1 MSKPGTAAAVALC
14 LAGAANAQT
23 APSGAPAG
31 QASSYAVEGLTLGS
45 KVKSDSSAYREYKCG
60 PSEQFVGF
68 VWCQKTRRESERRG
82 SFEAS
87 YSILHAKD
95 GTIVYVNRSQQPAF
109 LNASEADRDIQ
120 NYARKFGGSPG
131 LTRMPR
137 RSGSSDAVLAT
148 WGNVELEPLDNDS
161 IKVLGEGKSPR
172 KGLLVDFVSN
182 FTRSAQEGLPIYRI
196 IGGAGFVWAGSY
208 DQKGRGT
215 LRFAAVDASALQ
227 PGPVAA
233 QPSPPVA
240 AQPSAPVAAQP
251 PAAPQIEDQEP
262 ARKTDLAAAATT
274 AGRYAETTV
283 ARLQAELSTAVR
295 ERGDAELAAQAAAAK
310 AGRDAE
316 ATTARL
322 QAELS
327 TAIKQKREAE
337 LAAKAARTDAEIV
350 RKEFEAA
357 MNDANAAK
365 EEVERLKAGGAAPE
379 SNATRAVLIGIAAA
393 AILLFSFWAFPSLR
407 SASPRPSV
415 HAEKTDAGEGG
426 GEAAAVPSSFAS
438 ERSAETE
445 PRVDASE
452 LLEQLA
458 KTLGVED
465 AAAQSQAAAAP
476 DADGDRPAVERQDQQ
491 AQQAQTQT
499 DTGGDEGS
507 IPSEKPSDVSVLLSP
522 DEDDREL
529 SKSIVP
535 DSPDAPEAEEINEG
549 AALLPNIRLIRR

>member
-1 MSKPGTAAAVALC
+1 
-14 LAGAANAQT
+14 
-23 APSGAPAG
+23 
-31 QASSYAVEGLTLGS
+31 
-45 KVKSDSSAYREYKCG
+45 
-60 PSEQFVGF
+60 
-68 VWCQKTRRESERRG
+68 
-82 SFEAS
+82 
-87 YSILHAKD
+87 
-95 GTIVYVNRSQQPAF
+95 
-109 LNASEADRDIQ
+109 
-120 NYARKFGGSPG
+120 
-131 LTRMPR
+131 
-137 RSGSSDAVLAT
+137 
-148 WGNVELEPLDNDS
+148 
-161 IKVLGEGKSPR
+161 
-172 KGLLVDFVSN
+172 
-182 FTRSAQEGLPIYRI
+182 
-196 IGGAGFVWAGSY
+196 
-208 DQKGRGT
+208 
-215 LRFAAVDASALQ
+215 
-227 PGPVAA
+227 
-233 QPSPPVA
+233 VA
-240 AQPSAPVAAQP
+240 AQPSAPVAAQS

-274 AGRYAETTV
+274 AGRDAETTV
-283 ARLQAELSTAVR
+283 ARLQVELSTAVR
-295 ERGDAELAAQAAAAK
+295 ERRDAELAAQAAAAK

-407 SASPRPSV
+407 SAFPRPSV

-465 AAAQSQAAAAP
+465 AAAQSPAAAAP
-476 DADGDRPAVERQDQQ
+476 NADGDRPAVERQD
-491 AQQAQTQT
+491 QQAQTQT

-507 IPSEKPSDVSVLLSP
+507 IPSEKPSDVSVVLSP

>member
-1 MSKPGTAAAVALC
+1 
-14 LAGAANAQT
+14 
-23 APSGAPAG
+23 
-31 QASSYAVEGLTLGS
+31 
-45 KVKSDSSAYREYKCG
+45 
-60 PSEQFVGF
+60 
-68 VWCQKTRRESERRG
+68 
-82 SFEAS
+82 
-87 YSILHAKD
+87 
-95 GTIVYVNRSQQPAF
+95 
-109 LNASEADRDIQ
+109 
-120 NYARKFGGSPG
+120 
-131 LTRMPR
+131 
-137 RSGSSDAVLAT
+137 
-148 WGNVELEPLDNDS
+148 
-161 IKVLGEGKSPR
+161 
-172 KGLLVDFVSN
+172 
-182 FTRSAQEGLPIYRI
+182 
-196 IGGAGFVWAGSY
+196 
-208 DQKGRGT
+208 
-215 LRFAAVDASALQ
+215 
-227 PGPVAA
+227 
-233 QPSPPVA
+233 
-240 AQPSAPVAAQP
+240 
-251 PAAPQIEDQEP
+251 
-262 ARKTDLAAAATT
+262 LAAAATT
-274 AGRYAETTV
+274 AGRDAETTV
-283 ARLQAELSTAVR
+283 ARLQVELSTAIR
-295 ERGDAELAAQAAAAK
+295 ERQDAELAAQAAAAK

-407 SASPRPSV
+407 SAFPRPSV

-465 AAAQSQAAAAP
+465 AAALSQAAAAP
-476 DADGDRPAVERQDQQ
+476 DADGDRPAVERQDQQAQQ

-507 IPSEKPSDVSVLLSP
+507 IPSEKPSDVSVVLSAE
-522 DEDDREL
+522 EDDREL